1 MLASN
6 LLLSL
11 WLSLLCIVMSC
22 LEGEMPAICFMG
34 MGKFDGVID
43 GWIDGL
49 IECLIILEGGMPSM
63 FVEALFFYS

>member
-22 LEGEMPAICFMG
+22 LEGKMPAICFVG
-34 MGKFDGVID
+34 MGQFDGVID

-49 IECLIILEGGMPSM
+49 ID
-63 FVEALFFYS
+63 